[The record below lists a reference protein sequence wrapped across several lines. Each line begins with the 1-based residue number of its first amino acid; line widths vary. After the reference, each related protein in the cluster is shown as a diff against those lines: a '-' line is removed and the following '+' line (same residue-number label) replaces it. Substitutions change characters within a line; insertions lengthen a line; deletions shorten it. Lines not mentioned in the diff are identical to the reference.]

1 LARNSQS
8 PGMPSTTLIALALGA
23 LGLFAFNKRPLQDTR
38 PAEPPAPIYWH
49 GPVEIQ
55 DIEAR
60 LWEDPLAAVARVR
73 AADPAHDVSERH
85 TPLYLQSVLAAQK
98 SLTNVLALGVF
109 VSGAPYAED
118 IETRR
123 RARYAVLAGLHRA
136 GFVPQNAEHVGYFL
150 LPGSSGESATV
161 VVYESLIAEYT
172 DKDSAHD
179 LVLLLWLDQDAFRE
193 RPLAQFSSVVKMS
206 TPEKAKVFASIVGP
220 ADSDGLRDMARELK
234 SCAGMP
240 DCPSGVDETH
250 PIAVYSS
257 TATAAGDWVLGKAPV
272 RCVNST
278 QPEGTADVLA
288 AAFRESSHD
297 TVRLYRTIAND
308 CEVTNKLYDELVR
321 RGLMYSGEITIVAE
335 RDSLYSRLMGKYFGG
350 CYTAA
355 AAGVSAASSQSP
367 SDHPR
372 CYTYL
377 RGLDGLAPPTAS
389 HTTAGGSSPVN
400 VSDSSKTNNPLPST
414 PETPTGPRQLDY
426 LRRLA
431 ATVTAGTRKK
441 SCGPDVKKTGDCNRA
456 IGVLGSDIYDKIL
469 VLQALRSAFP
479 RAIFFTTD
487 LDSLLLDRQHLKW
500 TRHLLVGSGFGLALR
515 PELQADIPPFRT
527 SYQTATYLATM
538 LAVNQHFTQTTAKPS
553 DQADS
558 TNTSS
563 VTNDQVLELV
573 SAWTSNARIF
583 DIGRTDAFDI
593 TKPRL
598 SPDVSSLCP
607 ALLQCPAIFPAPA
620 GAFWSD
626 RARPTGTKIGV
637 VIICIFLLAAW
648 TAYGLNP
655 GPKPGLSEAA
665 VTEQQRALL
674 RLRIRAG
681 MAALLFLIAITF
693 AWHQL
698 VDWAESQETAV
709 PVFGGASIWA
719 ALIVELLS
727 VLAVV
732 CLTKRGQRMLD
743 QNSVDIGREFKLENS
758 PDKLIAFR
766 AAQVARLPWRSQLKE
781 LIWFPIQSV
790 SALVAESPD
799 DNSFSPVEHLFARY
813 LFRGRWLARFTRVLV
828 ATCIAVLGLM
838 LIDHE
843 VGTSYIEV
851 GVLLPSGNFA
861 RGGAK
866 ILSLLSLMSIQF
878 LVFWV
883 ADAMMLSRAFTLEL
897 LRDRPEWPS
906 HALSQEETELGL
918 SSGPS
923 MTWLN
928 LKLVG
933 SRTICVANLVWY
945 PSIVIAL
952 MAIAAFTVEFGP
964 FSFASNPVSL
974 IISTLLLVAAA
985 LLLRA
990 SAEQLRSKALTWLED
1005 YRSRALRPQ
1014 CAITA
1019 EAPQLEHLIARVRD
1033 LAKGA
1038 FAPYSQQPLVKALL
1052 VPAATYGSNL
1062 LLQYL
1067 SSLGL

>member
-1 LARNSQS
+1 
-8 PGMPSTTLIALALGA
+8 MPSTTLIALALGA

-49 GPVEIQ
+49 SPLEVQ

-60 LWEDPLAAVARVR
+60 LWEDPLAAVARIR
-73 AADPAHDVSERH
+73 ASDPAHDSSERH
-85 TPLYLQSVLAAQK
+85 KSTYLQSALAEQK

-118 IETRR
+118 IEARR

-150 LPGSSGESATV
+150 LPGNSSESATV
-161 VVYESLIAEYT
+161 VVFESLIAEYP
-172 DKDSAHD
+172 DENSQHD
-179 LVLLLWLDQDAFRE
+179 LVLLMWLDQDAFRDQ
-193 RPLAQFSSVVKMS
+193 PLAQFASVVQLS
-206 TPEKAKVFASIVGP
+206 VPEKAHVFASIVGP
-220 ADSDGLRDMARELK
+220 SDSDGLRDMARELK
-234 SCAGMP
+234 SCAGAP
-240 DCPSGVDETH
+240 DCLSGVDERN

-257 TATAAGDWVLGKAPV
+257 TATAAGDWVLDNAPV
-272 RCVNST
+272 RCLD
-278 QPEGTADVLA
+278 PPKPMGTSDVLA
-288 AAFRESSHD
+288 D
-297 TVRLYRTIAND
+297 TFSKNSNKRVRLYRTIAND

-321 RGLMYSGEITIVAE
+321 RGLTYGGEITIVAE
-335 RDSLYSRLMGKYFGG
+335 RDSLYARLMGKYFGG

-355 AAGVSAASSQSP
+355 TAGVSAMSP
-367 SDHPR
+367 DSANHPR

-377 RGLDGLAPPTAS
+377 KGLDGLTPPIPNHATS
-389 HTTAGGSSPVN
+389 GGSSSAN
-400 VSDSSKTNNPLPST
+400 DSGSSKTNNSLPAT

-431 ATVTAGTRKK
+431 ATVTAATRK
-441 SCGPDVKKTGDCNRA
+441 SACGPDPKKTGDCNRA
-456 IGVLGSDIYDKIL
+456 IGVLGSDIYDKLL
-469 VLQALRSAFP
+469 VLQALRGSFP

-487 LDSLLLDRQHLKW
+487 LDSLLLDREHLKW

-515 PELQADIPPFRT
+515 PELQADIPPFRN

-538 LAVNQHFTQTTAKPS
+538 LAVNQHFTAATAKPS
-553 DQADS
+553 GQPD
-558 TNTSS
+558 TNRTPP
-563 VTNDQVLELV
+563 VDNDQLLLLV
-573 SAWTSNARIF
+573 NAWTSNARIF

-593 TKPRL
+593 TKPKDP
-598 SPDVSSLCP
+598 PDASSCP
-607 ALLQCPAIFPAPA
+607 TLLQCPAVFPAPA

-626 RARPTGTKIGV
+626 RARSTGTKIGV
-637 VIICIFLLAAW
+637 VIIAILLLAAW
-648 TAYGLNP
+648 TAFGLSP
-655 GPKPGLSEAA
+655 AAKPGLSDAA
-665 VTEQQRALL
+665 AAERDRNLL
-674 RLRIRAG
+674 RMRIRAAL
-681 MAALLFLIAITF
+681 AALAFLTAITL
-693 AWHQL
+693 AWHPL
-698 VDWAESQETAV
+698 IDGAESQETAV

-727 VLAVV
+727 ILAVV

-743 QNSVDIGREFKLENS
+743 QNAIDIGRAFKLENS
-758 PDKLIAFR
+758 PDTLMAFR
-766 AAQVARLPWRSQLKE
+766 AAQVSHLKWGSQLKE
-781 LIWFPIQSV
+781 LVWFPIQAV
-790 SALVAESPD
+790 SALVEVFPNDKSL
-799 DNSFSPVEHLFARY
+799 SPVEHLFARY
-813 LFRGRWLARFTRVLV
+813 LFRGRWVARFTRVVV
-828 ATCIAVLGLM
+828 ATCVAVLGLM
-838 LIDHE
+838 LIDHV

-861 RGGAK
+861 RRGAK

-897 LRDRPEWPS
+897 SRDEPEWPP
-906 HALSQEETELGL
+906 HALAQEETELGL

-928 LKLVG
+928 LKLIA
-933 SRTICVANLVWY
+933 SRSVCVANLVWY

-952 MAIAAFTVEFGP
+952 MAVAAFTVEFGP

-974 IISTLLLVAAA
+974 VISTLLLIAAA
-985 LLLRA
+985 LLLRT
-990 SAEQLRSKALTWLED
+990 SAEQLRSRALTSLED
-1005 YRSRALRPQ
+1005 YRSRALKPQ
-1014 CAITA
+1014 CATAA

-1033 LAKGA
+1033 LGKGA

-1067 SSLGL
+1067 SSIGL

>member
-1 LARNSQS
+1 
-8 PGMPSTTLIALALGA
+8 MPSTTLIALALGA

-49 GPVEIQ
+49 SPLEVQ

-60 LWEDPLAAVARVR
+60 LWEDPLAAVARIR
-73 AADPAHDVSERH
+73 ASDPAHDSSERH
-85 TPLYLQSVLAAQK
+85 RATYLQSALAEQK

-118 IETRR
+118 IEARR

-150 LPGSSGESATV
+150 MPGNSIESATV
-161 VVYESLIAEYT
+161 VVFESLVAEYP
-172 DKDSAHD
+172 DEDSAHD
-179 LVLLLWLDQDAFRE
+179 LVLLMWLDQDAFRD
-193 RPLAQFSSVVKMS
+193 RPLAQFASVVKLGI
-206 TPEKAKVFASIVGP
+206 PEKANVFASIVGP
-220 ADSDGLRDMARELK
+220 SDSDGLRDMARELK
-234 SCAGMP
+234 SCAGAT
-240 DCPSGVDETH
+240 DCPSGVDEKHT
-250 PIAVYSS
+250 IAVYSP
-257 TATAAGDWVLGKAPV
+257 TATAAGDWVLDKAPV
-272 RCVNST
+272 RCVNSKK
-278 QPEGTADVLA
+278 PMGTSDVLA
-288 AAFRESSHD
+288 EAFRASSNNR
-297 TVRLYRTIAND
+297 VRLYRTIAND

-321 RGLMYSGEITIVAE
+321 RGLTYGGEITIVAE
-335 RDSLYSRLMGKYFGG
+335 RDSLYARLMGKYFGG

-355 AAGVSAASSQSP
+355 TAGVSAVSPDSS

-377 RGLDGLAPPTAS
+377 RGLDGLAPPIPS
-389 HTTAGGSSPVN
+389 HATTGGSSSAN
-400 VSDSSKTNNPLPST
+400 NSDSSKTNNPLPVT

-431 ATVTAGTRKK
+431 ATVTAATRK
-441 SCGPDVKKTGDCNRA
+441 SACGTDPKKTGDCNRA
-456 IGVLGSDIYDKIL
+456 IGVLGSDIYDKLL
-469 VLQALRSAFP
+469 VLQALRGSFP

-487 LDSLLLDRQHLKW
+487 LDSLLLDREHLKW

-515 PELQADIPPFRT
+515 PELQADIPPFRN

-538 LAVNQHFTQTTAKPS
+538 LAVNQHFTSATA
-553 DQADS
+553 
-558 TNTSS
+558 TSS
-563 VTNDQVLELV
+563 GQPDANNTPPVDNDQVLQLV
-573 SAWTSNARIF
+573 NAWTSNARIF

-593 TKPRL
+593 TKPKDP
-598 SPDVSSLCP
+598 PDASSCP
-607 ALLQCPAIFPAPA
+607 TLLQCPAVFPAPA

-626 RARPTGTKIGV
+626 RAMRTGTKIGV
-637 VIICIFLLAAW
+637 VIIAILLLAAS
-648 TAYGLNP
+648 TAFGLNP
-655 GPKPGLSEAA
+655 ATKPGISDAEAA
-665 VTEQQRALL
+665 QHERTLL
-674 RLRIRAG
+674 RMRIRAG
-681 MAALLFLIAITF
+681 LAALAFLTAITL
-693 AWHQL
+693 AWHWL

-727 VLAVV
+727 ILAVA

-743 QNSVDIGREFKLENS
+743 QNAIDIGREFKLENS

-766 AAQVARLPWRSQLKE
+766 AAQIAGLKWRSQLKE
-781 LIWFPIQSV
+781 LVWFPVQAV
-790 SALVAESPD
+790 SALVEVFPN
-799 DNSFSPVEHLFARY
+799 DNSLSPLEQLLARY
-813 LFRGRWLARFTRVLV
+813 LFRGRSVARFTRVGV
-828 ATCIAVLGLM
+828 ATCVAVLGLM

-897 LRDRPEWPS
+897 SRDEPEWPP
-906 HALSQEETELGL
+906 HALAQEETELAL
-918 SSGPS
+918 SSCPS

-928 LKLVG
+928 LKLIAARSV
-933 SRTICVANLVWY
+933 CVASLVWY

-952 MAIAAFTVEFGP
+952 MAVAAFTVEFGP

-974 IISTLLLVAAA
+974 VISTLLLIAAA
-985 LLLRA
+985 LLLRT
-990 SAEQLRSKALTWLED
+990 SAEQLRSRAITSLED
-1005 YRSRALRPQ
+1005 YRSRALKPQ
-1014 CAITA
+1014 CANAA
-1019 EAPQLEHLIARVRD
+1019 EAPQLEHLLARVRD
-1033 LAKGA
+1033 LGKGA

-1067 SSLGL
+1067 SSIGL